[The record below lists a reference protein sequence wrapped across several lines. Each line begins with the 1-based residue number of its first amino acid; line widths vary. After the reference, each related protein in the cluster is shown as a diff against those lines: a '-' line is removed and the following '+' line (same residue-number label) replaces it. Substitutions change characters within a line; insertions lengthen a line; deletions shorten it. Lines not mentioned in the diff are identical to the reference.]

1 MALNEI
7 NKDGFSLSRN
17 FGTNDPG
24 IASGEFVWI
33 TAGVRGVAETA
44 AVERADGDW
53 WATIRMI
60 GVFQGTTA
68 DAVTEGAALYLAS
81 AATNGIALTTTA
93 TSNNLVGYAVGTKGA
108 VAGNVNVRINN

>member
-7 NKDGFSLSRN
+7 NRDGFSLSYN
-17 FGTNDPG
+17 FGTSDPS

-33 TAGVRGVAETA
+33 TAGIRGVAETA

-53 WATIRMI
+53 YATIRTI

-68 DAVTEGAALYLAS
+68 DAVTEGAALYIAA
-81 AATNGIALTTTA
+81 AATNGTALTTTA
-93 TSNNLVGYAVGTKGA
+93 GSNKLIGYAVGPKGSG
-108 VAGNVNVRINN
+108 AGNINVRINN